1 MAHKIKCALE
11 DGSLQRRKVT
21 PMHASVLAP
30 EDSWTP
36 TADEPIA
43 QELDTA
49 FSLLKREMAK
59 MDVWEASEVANNRGT
74 I

>member
-1 MAHKIKCALE
+1 
-11 DGSLQRRKVT
+11 
-21 PMHASVLAP
+21 MHASVLAP

-49 FSLLKREMAK
+49 FSPLKREMAK